1 MDKSNSSKVTI
12 QYFAGAQVLYSISVP
27 VNHNMTLK
35 GLVQIAKQNA
45 WVQSTTHW
53 RLVINSATSSLQP
66 L

>member
-1 MDKSNSSKVTI
+1 MDKSNSSRVTI

-35 GLVQIAKQNA
+35 ELIQFAKQGA
-45 WVQSTTHW
+45 QDATHW

-66 L
+66 LQ